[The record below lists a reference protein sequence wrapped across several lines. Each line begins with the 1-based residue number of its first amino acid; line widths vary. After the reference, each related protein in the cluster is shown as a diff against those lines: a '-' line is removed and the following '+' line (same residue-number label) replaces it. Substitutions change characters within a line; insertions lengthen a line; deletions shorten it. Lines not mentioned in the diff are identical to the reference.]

1 MVAFKKPVC
10 IIASMVL
17 MRCSGRVII
26 LRCFDNTVV
35 NNLFASRIHN
45 FIAIGVVSEE
55 GLGA

>member
-1 MVAFKKPVC
+1 
-10 IIASMVL
+10 MVL